1 METLILFNLIKR
13 NEEIFS
19 QLILYEFYFL
29 SRDAGKGFLIFFFW
43 QSMKLSF
50 IIPTIVTVTKS

>member
-29 SRDAGKGFLIFFFW
+29 SRDAGKGFLIFFFDSQW
-43 QSMKLSF
+43 N
-50 IIPTIVTVTKS
+50 